1 MTINRIKRMFKRGN
15 VCVCGVK
22 GSGKDMLLAN
32 VIARRK
38 EDYISNINYTNDS
51 RFHKLKFDDID
62 CGKNTYDDFI
72 NGTVK
77 RYEFPFPKGTDVYL
91 SDAGIYLPSQY
102 CNELNKKYPHLATY
116 VALSRHTSRANF
128 HVNVQHLGRVYDKI
142 REQSDTYIRC
152 RFCYVLFG
160 KIVIQGITLYDK
172 YESALN
178 RVKPCKIR
186 VPVTMN
192 DESKQSAKQYLDN
205 FYNVH
210 GTVENKLLIYINKS
224 NYDTHHF
231 EEVLK
236 NGK

>member
-1 MTINRIKRMFKRGN
+1 MTINKIKQMFEKAN
-15 VCVCGVK
+15 VCVFGLK
-22 GSGKDMLLAN
+22 GTGKDMLMAN

-38 EDYISNINYTNDS
+38 HEYISNIDYTHDS
-51 RFHKLKFDDID
+51 RFHLLNFDDID
-62 CGKNTYDDFI
+62 CGKNKYTDFI

-77 RYEFPFPKGTDVYL
+77 KYVFKYPYNTDVYI
-91 SDAGIYLPSQY
+91 SDCGIYLPSQY
-102 CNELNKKYPHLATY
+102 CSELNNKYPYLPTY
-116 VALSRHTSRANF
+116 FALSRHVARGRIHTNA
-128 HVNVQHLGRVYDKI
+128 QHLGRVWDKI

-160 KIVIQGITLYDK
+160 KIVIQGVTIYDK

-178 RVKPCKIR
+178 RVKPCR
-186 VPVTMN
+186 VSVPLTR
-192 DESKQSAKQYLDN
+192 DTTARQFAKQYLDN
-205 FYNVH
+205 FYNTHGNVH
-210 GTVENKLLIYINKS
+210 NHTLIYINKS